1 MVLKPNHQLQR
12 LRWNRFRFPAS
23 LFWTG
28 LIISIVAQEALVT
41 QALATSSSSSNSN
54 TCKIV
59 GIPGSATQHLPE
71 AYVQSLARWLVV
83 EQQGDYTLREM
94 KRSPSSPSQQAI
106 VSDAIVRDQ
115 PWSLQPSLDVLFR
128 NGVPSYVM
136 AGVFLQSSSR
146 SSSVVA
152 PFTAFQW
159 TTFANAVEPTFRIL
173 LYKGSGDGSDDLL
186 WAQADPAA
194 LQQALGQLGVLL
206 AEQGAAASLASGFQI
221 VSCPLLFTVKS
232 ALSAT
237 EEEAGLP
244 LSSLVQHLTGEDPPF
259 LTVLATAE
267 TDAREVLTL
276 DPSLAEMTISS
287 LLQVPMAQFLP
298 YHTM

>member
-12 LRWNRFRFPAS
+12 LRWKRFPAS

-28 LIISIVAQEALVT
+28 LIISIVTQALVT
-41 QALATSSSSSNSN
+41 QALATSSSSSN

-83 EQQGDYTLREM
+83 PNEDGNDAQGDYTLREM
-94 KRSPSSPSQQAI
+94 KRSPSSPSQQ
-106 VSDAIVRDQ
+106 AIVRDQ

-173 LYKGSGDGSDDLL
+173 LYTGSGDGSDDVL

-221 VSCPLLFTVKS
+221 VSFPLSFTVQS
-232 ALSAT
+232 ALSAAEK
-237 EEEAGLP
+237 EEESGFP

-287 LLQVPMAQFLP
+287 LLQVPMAQLLP